1 MALVFKNIIT
11 EIIESTIDKEYGNI
25 SAKKSVIGDII
36 CRIMENQEILTRYNY
51 DEFIP
56 EKFGP
61 WMRWEEAPRA
71 GTIGPDFPLWMLDGK
86 ETSLHSALKES
97 LFTIVEFGSFT

>member
-1 MALVFKNIIT
+1 MGR
-11 EIIESTIDKEYGNI
+11 ESGKD
-25 SAKKSVIGDII
+25 DII
-36 CRIMENQEILTRYNY
+36 YRIMDNQELLARYNY

-71 GTIGPDFPLWMLDGK
+71 GTFGPDFPLWTL
-86 ETSLHSALKES
+86 EEREISLYTVLKENI
-97 LFTIVEFGSFT
+97 FTILEFGSFT

>member
-1 MALVFKNIIT
+1 M
-11 EIIESTIDKEYGNI
+11 DKEYGNI
-25 SAKKSVIGDII
+25 PIRKTAIDDII
-36 CRIMENQEILTRYNY
+36 CRIMENQNLLTQYNY

-71 GTIGPDFPLWMLDGK
+71 GTVGPDFRLWMLDGK
-86 ETSLHSALKES
+86 ETSLHSVLKEN